1 MGSSLRRLSM
11 TSYFTT
17 AEVADRYRTAASTV
31 RFWRHIGYGPKGTK
45 VGRRVLYP
53 EAEVRK
59 FDAELAAKAASGTDT
74 ETAPRESCQ
83 ASSTPPIES
92 PLTSAN

>member
-1 MGSSLRRLSM
+1 M

-17 AEVADRYRTAASTV
+17 AEVADRYRTATSTV

-59 FDAELAAKAASGTDT
+59 FDAEVAAKAAGTDA
-74 ETAPRESCQ
+74 ETAPSDCQ
-83 ASSTPPIES
+83 ATSTPPIDS